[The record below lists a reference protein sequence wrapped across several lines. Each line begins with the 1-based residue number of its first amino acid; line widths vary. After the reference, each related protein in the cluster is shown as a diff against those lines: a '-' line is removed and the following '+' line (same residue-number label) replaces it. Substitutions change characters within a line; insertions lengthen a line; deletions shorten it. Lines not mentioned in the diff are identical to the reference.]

1 MTGSKRGPFLSVV
14 IPVFQAEECVGEL
27 CRRLHQSLSSWAK
40 DYELVLVEDGS
51 RDRSWN
57 KILKEARKDPRVRG
71 LRLAKN
77 FGQHQAIT
85 AGLDLVQGDWVVVMD
100 CDLQDPP
107 EAIEQLYAKSREG
120 YDVVVA
126 EFAERQEGWFCQQR
140 SRLFWAILSWLAGTR
155 FSPKIGNFRIFSR
168 TVAENFRQYREQLR
182 LLGGIVSLMGFRVGS
197 LSIRREPRFA
207 GRTTYSLRK
216 LVSVAAEI
224 CIAYSDKPLKISIFV
239 GLALAAVAMAGAL
252 VVAFLALNRNIQVPG
267 WASVIVSLYF
277 LGGLII
283 ANLGVLGLYLG
294 KTYDETKRRPLYIVA
309 ENTLEEK
316 KAEQAET

>member
-1 MTGSKRGPFLSVV
+1 MVV
-14 IPVFQAEECVGEL
+14 PVYQAEDCVQEL
-27 CRRLHQSLSSWAK
+27 CRRIHLAVSALTE
-40 DYELVLVEDGS
+40 DYELLLVDDGS
-51 RDRSWN
+51 SDGSWDRICRESQAN
-57 KILKEARKDPRVRG
+57 NRVRG
-71 LRLAKN
+71 LRLARN

-85 AGLDLVQGDWVVVMD
+85 AGLDLTGGEWVVVMD

-107 EAIEQLYAKSREG
+107 ELIGNLLAKAREG

-126 EFAERQEGWFCQQR
+126 EFAERQEGWLQQQR
-140 SRLFWAILSWLAGTR
+140 SRLFWATLSWLAGTH
-155 FSPKIGNFRIFSR
+155 FSPKIGNFRIFSK

-197 LSIRREPRFA
+197 LPIRREKRFA
-207 GRTTYSLRK
+207 GHTTYSWKK
-216 LVSVAAEI
+216 LISVAAEI

-239 GLALAAVAMAGAL
+239 GLALAVVAISAAL

-294 KTYDETKRRPLYIVA
+294 KAYDETKRRPLYIVA
-309 ENTLEEK
+309 EKTANER
-316 KAEQAET
+316 

>member
-1 MTGSKRGPFLSVV
+1 MNGNKPDPFLSVV
-14 IPVFQAEECVGEL
+14 IPVYQAEECVGEL
-27 CRRLHQSLSSWAK
+27 CQRLHRALASWAEN
-40 DYELVLVEDGS
+40 YELLLIEDGS
-51 RDRSWN
+51 RDGSWK
-57 KILKEARKDPRVRG
+57 KIQEEAQKNPRIRG

-85 AGLDLVQGDWVVVMD
+85 AGLDVVQGDWVVVMD

-107 EAIEQLYAKSREG
+107 EAIGHLYAKAREG

-126 EFAERQEGWFCQQR
+126 EFAERQESWFCQQR
-140 SRLFWAILSWLAGTR
+140 SQLFWATLSWLAGTH
-155 FSPKIGNFRIFSR
+155 FSPKIGNFRIFSK

-197 LSIRREPRFA
+197 LPIRREERFA
-207 GRTTYSLRK
+207 GHTTYSWKK
-216 LVSVAAEI
+216 LISVAAEI

-239 GLALAAVAMAGAL
+239 GLALAVVAISAAM

-309 ENTLEEK
+309 EKTANGR
-316 KAEQAET
+316 